1 VSLKIQYVLAVALGA
16 AGCGDGG
23 TGGGGAGGT
32 AAGGTTS
39 DAGPGGAGGSGNGGE
54 IAGGSGGQGSGG
66 TPTGGAVGGA
76 GGGGGT
82 PAGGSGGGP
91 VGGTP
96 QGGSG
101 GQAQGGSGGEPVGG
115 TPQGGS
121 GGGPVG
127 GTPQGGAG
135 GDIPQGGSGGGG
147 AGGAVVPETLDCD
160 EFCLVYHAECAG
172 YFALRSTCDILCPAI
187 GAGIDAAMPVHIE
200 TFERADLNCR
210 QGLATQSCGQMY
222 ACMNDDD
229 GLNAIG
235 DGATIR
241 YEGILNGEPV
251 DLRSDSAWLMVG
263 TKADGA
269 PGDLEAIFEA
279 GGVVYSI
286 EMNDFL
292 ADWDPVAMDETIL
305 ENNKVDRTTEVER
318 IRLRVQSIDVQS
330 LELDG
335 AVDFTATLSD
345 PDLPAGTSEINLT
358 VTGSLHQ

>member
-1 VSLKIQYVLAVALGA
+1 VSPKIQYVLAVALVA
-16 AGCGDGG
+16 AGCGGGGSDG
-23 TGGGGAGGT
+23 GGGGA
-32 AAGGTTS
+32 AAGGATV
-39 DAGPGGAGGSGNGGE
+39 DAGPGGAGGSGNGGQN
-54 IAGGSGGQGSGG
+54 AGGSGGQGNGG
-66 TPTGGAVGGA
+66 TPVGGASGGA

-82 PAGGSGGGP
+82 PEGGSGGGP

-96 QGGSG
+96 QGGNG
-101 GQAQGGSGGEPVGG
+101 GTPQGGNGGEPVGG

-121 GGGPVG
+121 GG
-127 GTPQGGAG
+127 TPQGGSG
-135 GDIPQGGSGGGG
+135 GELPQGGSGGGG
-147 AGGAVVPETLDCD
+147 AGGAVVPATLDCD

-187 GAGIDAAMPVHIE
+187 GAGLEAAMPVHVE

-210 QGLATQSCGQMY
+210 QGLATQTCGQMY
-222 ACMNDDD
+222 GCMNDDD

-235 DGATIR
+235 EGATIR

-251 DLRSDSAWLMVG
+251 DLRADDAWLMVG
-263 TKADGA
+263 TKADGT

-292 ADWDPVAMDETIL
+292 ADWDPVAMDEAIL

-335 AVDFTATLSD
+335 PVDFTATLAD
-345 PDLPAGTSEINLT
+345 PALPAGTSEINLT
-358 VTGSLHQ
+358 VTGSLHR